1 MRPRL
6 NSIFGVTGFGL
17 WRHHQVNDC
26 RAVVSCSRCGLA
38 DSGKFFAAITALIAV
53 AHAGAITP
61 LVGDALRF
69 ALVAAALKAISEL
82 FDELPVSLRGH
93 SSCIHAEANDGCQ
106 VDGEMA
112 FHGKHELL

>member
-6 NSIFGVTGFGL
+6 NSIFGVTSFGL
-17 WRHHQVNDC
+17 WRHHQVDDC
-26 RAVVSCSRCGLA
+26 RAVVSCGRCGLA
-38 DSGKFFAAITALIAV
+38 DSGKFFAAVTALIAV
-53 AHAGAITP
+53 GHAGAITP

-82 FDELPVSLRGH
+82 LDELSVGLRVH
-93 SSCIHAEANDGCQ
+93 SSWNHAEANGGCK

-112 FHGKHELL
+112 FHGKNELL